1 MYTKLKLSEIWLY
14 PIKSLGGVRVQ
25 SAKVLGKGLLYDRR
39 YMLVDESSQFMTQ
52 RTSPLLALFK
62 FSISDNGFTVAYKGD
77 SIELPFQPQKLNGE
91 IKAVVW
97 DDTVK
102 ANVMDDPYNRW
113 FSDRI
118 GKPCR
123 LVYFPEENR
132 RPVDEKFAKN
142 DEQVSL
148 ADGYPFL
155 IIGQSSLDDLNGRLE
170 VPLPMNR
177 FRPNFVF
184 EGGKPFEE
192 DSWRN
197 FMIGNN
203 RFVGLKPC
211 ARCIIPTINQDT
223 AEQGTEPLKT
233 MAGFRK
239 RDGKVYFGQNLVA
252 IDHHQVHEGDEI
264 RVESYQ

>member
-1 MYTKLKLSEIWLY
+1 M
-14 PIKSLGGVRVQ
+14 Q
-25 SAKVLGKGLLYDRR
+25 SAKVLGKGLLHDRR
-39 YMLVDESSQFMTQ
+39 YMLVNKANQFLTQ
-52 RTSPLLALFK
+52 RTLPILALFK
-62 FSISDNGFTVAYKGD
+62 FSITDHGFTVIHKGD

-91 IKAVVW
+91 VNAGIW
-97 DDTVK
+97 NDTVK
-102 ANVMDDPYNRW
+102 AHVMDEDYHRW

-132 RPVDEKFAKN
+132 RPVDENFAKN
-142 DEQVSL
+142 NEQVSL

-170 VPLPMNR
+170 IPLPMNR

-184 EGGKPFEE
+184 DDGKPFEE

-197 FMIGNN
+197 FAIGNN

-211 ARCIIPTINQDT
+211 ARCLIPTINQDT

-239 RDGKVYFGQNLVA
+239 REGKVFFGQNLVA
-252 IDHHQVHEGDEI
+252 VDYYEVREGDEI
-264 RVESYQ
+264 KVESYQ